1 MSEQRE
7 LFSTSVLSDQSE
19 LKAHAALYAAR
30 ERAGQPEVSELAIV
44 TAAPRVI
51 PQGGAAAA
59 RALRE
64 KLVAEH
70 RAVVV
75 EAASRFGR
83 RENGAIPAKSIL
95 RFRLRDLPKL
105 VRPARDPQAPGD
117 CGSPGPQ
124 PPDRESADE
133 SPRHRG

>member
-7 LFSTSVLSDQSE
+7 FFSTSVLSDQSE

-30 ERAGQPEVSELAIV
+30 EQACQMTAVAPAIV
-44 TAAPRVI
+44 MAPPRAI

-75 EAASRFGR
+75 EAAARFGR
-83 RENGAIPAKSIL
+83 RESGVIPAKSIL

-105 VRPARDPQAPGD
+105 VRPSWDPERPG
-117 CGSPGPQ
+117 G
-124 PPDRESADE
+124 
-133 SPRHRG
+133 

>member
-7 LFSTSVLSDQSE
+7 LFSTSVLSDQAE

-30 ERAGQPEVSELAIV
+30 EQAGQPAVDEPTIV
-44 TAAPRVI
+44 TAQPRII

-75 EAASRFGR
+75 EAAARFGR
-83 RENGAIPAKSIL
+83 REVGDIPPRSIL
-95 RFRLRDLPKL
+95 RFRLSDLPKL
-105 VRPARDPQAPGD
+105 VRPTRDPE
-117 CGSPGPQ
+117 
-124 PPDRESADE
+124 PPA
-133 SPRHRG
+133 GQG

>member
-30 ERAGQPEVSELAIV
+30 EQVNTPEAAEPAIV
-44 TAAPRVI
+44 TAPPRAI

-105 VRPARDPQAPGD
+105 VRPSWDPEKP
-117 CGSPGPQ
+117 
-124 PPDRESADE
+124 AD
-133 SPRHRG
+133 

>member
-30 ERAGQPEVSELAIV
+30 EQAEATESAIV
-44 TAAPRVI
+44 TAPPRVI

-59 RALRE
+59 RALRD

-70 RAVVV
+70 SAVVV
-75 EAASRFGR
+75 EAAARFGR
-83 RENGAIPAKSIL
+83 RDSEAIPAKSIL

-105 VRPARDPQAPGD
+105 MRPSWDPERPAG
-117 CGSPGPQ
+117 
-124 PPDRESADE
+124 
-133 SPRHRG
+133 

>member
-7 LFSTSVLSDQSE
+7 LFSTSVLSDQAE

-30 ERAGQPEVSELAIV
+30 EQVGMPDAAGGGIV
-44 TAAPRVI
+44 TAPPRPI

-64 KLVAEH
+64 RLVAEH

-75 EAASRFGR
+75 EATERFGR
-83 RENGAIPAKSIL
+83 RDAGAIPAKSIL
-95 RFRLRDLPKL
+95 RFRLSDLPKL
-105 VRPARDPQAPGD
+105 VRPARDPQ
-117 CGSPGPQ
+117 SP
-124 PPDRESADE
+124 AD
-133 SPRHRG
+133 